1 MGGLLQPKHQD
12 MAAETRTSLLKG
24 VSQPQMCSQHLP
36 GLCNVSPGSPA
47 GPSLSARH
55 SSARGIQP
63 WDGDRDGDRITPQ
76 QPLPAGTEQ

>member
-36 GLCNVSPGSPA
+36 GLCNVSPGWVSRRTLPVCKA
-47 GPSLSARH
+47 QLG
-55 SSARGIQP
+55 Q
-63 WDGDRDGDRITPQ
+63 GDTALGWGQGWGQDHHT
-76 QPLPAGTEQ
+76 AAAACWN